1 MEHTQSAT
9 ELRPVVIEPNG
20 SGGADVWLNRNITT
34 KEIPLEG
41 DLSQTV
47 WEAEQLHYVAPNVPD
62 PEGIIAD
69 FEEVWAEH
77 EPKPDVPAT
86 ELADAIADLST
97 VVSDTADAEQ
107 VNADAI
113 AELSELVSSII
124 GGE

>member
-1 MEHTQSAT
+1 MVHTQSAT

>member
-9 ELRPVVIEPNG
+9 ELTPVVVEPNG

-34 KEIPLEG
+34 KEIPLDDG
-41 DLSQTV
+41 LSQTM
-47 WEAEQLHYVAPNVPD
+47 WEAEQVHYVAPGVPD
-62 PEGIIAD
+62 PAEILANFD
-69 FEEVWAEH
+69 EVWAEH
-77 EPKPDVPAT
+77 EPVPDIPAS

-97 VVSDTADAEQ
+97 TVSDTADAEQ

>member
-9 ELRPVVIEPNG
+9 ELMPVAIEPNG

-34 KEIPLEG
+34 KEISLEDG
-41 DLSQTV
+41 LSQTV
-47 WEAEQLHYVAPNVPD
+47 WEADQLHYVAPGVPD
-62 PEGIIAD
+62 PAEILEN
-69 FEEVWAEH
+69 FNEVWAEH
-77 EPKPDVPAT
+77 EPVPDIPAS

-97 VVSDTADAEQ
+97 TVSDTADAEQ

>member
-9 ELRPVVIEPNG
+9 ELMPVAIEPNG

-34 KEIPLEG
+34 KEIPLEDG
-41 DLSQTV
+41 LSQTM
-47 WEAEQLHYVAPNVPD
+47 WEAEQLHYVSPD
-62 PEGIIAD
+62 IPDASAIVEN
-69 FEEVWAEH
+69 FEDVWAEH
-77 EPKPDVPAT
+77 DQVPEVPT
-86 ELADAIADLST
+86 NELADAIADLST
-97 VVSDTADAEQ
+97 TVSDTADAEQ